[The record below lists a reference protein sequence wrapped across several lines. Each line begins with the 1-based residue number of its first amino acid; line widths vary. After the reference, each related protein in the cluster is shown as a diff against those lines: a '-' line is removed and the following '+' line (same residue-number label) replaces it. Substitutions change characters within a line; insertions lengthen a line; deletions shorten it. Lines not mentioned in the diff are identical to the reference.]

1 MNLKMDVF
9 KFVENYVNKRNK
21 MYNTDSKVYDPPVW
35 QYLVK
40 SEVKTHIRDEDGVPD
55 MVFIYFTTREE
66 GKDYEYTKRYHQL
79 VVGCLGIDIYYE
91 DENIID
97 RNNNYPIS
105 DVKRKFT
112 NWCRHMLEQME
123 PTEKEPN

>member
-40 SEVKTHIRDEDGVPD
+40 SEVKTHIRDDDGVPASGIG
-55 MVFIYFTTREE
+55 MVCNRRGTCE
-66 GKDYEYTKRYHQL
+66 G
-79 VVGCLGIDIYYE
+79 
-91 DENIID
+91 
-97 RNNNYPIS
+97 
-105 DVKRKFT
+105 
-112 NWCRHMLEQME
+112 
-123 PTEKEPN
+123 